1 MRAWIRLPS
10 PAMGVALIALIVASS
25 GTTYAAVRIG
35 TKQIRDNAITSPK
48 IRNGQVR
55 NVDLA
60 RNSVNTAKIVASAVS
75 GLQIRDGG
83 VGNADLGNDAVTG
96 TKVRG
101 GAIGNSDLA
110 NDAVSASK
118 IRDSSVGNTELATD
132 AVTSAKIKDAAIGTN
147 DYGDSSIVA
156 SKIKDGEVVEGGGRM
171 LSTALTLPDGAGAT
185 TLLSV
190 PGLGALRA
198 SCANGVTT
206 TQWQNTSSG
215 TVTVVNEI
223 VLHRTGAPVAGDSD
237 VNVASVAGGATV
249 DQPTNAGVGGQE
261 SVTWQASDDSSGGDR
276 VSTMWVTAGA
286 SGTGCR
292 ITAQGIAT
300 ATP

>member
-1 MRAWIRLPS
+1 
-10 PAMGVALIALIVASS
+10 MGVALIALLVALS
-25 GTTYAAVRIG
+25 GTSYAVVRIG
-35 TKQIRDNAITSPK
+35 TKQIKANAITSPK

-55 NVDLA
+55 SVDLA
-60 RNSVNTAKIVASAVS
+60 RNSVVTAKIVASAVS
-75 GLQIRDGG
+75 GLQIRDAG

-110 NDAVSASK
+110 NDAVSGSK

-132 AVTSAKIKDAAIGTN
+132 AVTTTKIKDGAIGTN

-156 SKIKDGEVVEGGGRM
+156 SKIKDGEVVEGNGRM
-171 LSTALTLPDGAGAT
+171 LSTALTLPDEAGAT

-198 SCANGVTT
+198 SCANGTTT
-206 TQWQNTSSG
+206 TQWQNTGSG
-215 TVTVVNEI
+215 AVTVVNEI
-223 VLHRTGAPVAGDSD
+223 VLHKTGVPVAGDSD
-237 VNVASVAGGATV
+237 VNVAGVAAGATV
-249 DQPTNAGVGGQE
+249 DQPTNSGVGGQE
-261 SVTWQASDDSSGGDR
+261 SIMWQASDDSSGGDR
-276 VSTMWVTAGA
+276 VSTMWVTAGG
-286 SGTGCR
+286 SGTSCR

>member
-10 PAMGVALIALIVASS
+10 PAMGVALIALVVALS
-25 GTTYAAVRIG
+25 GTSYAVVRIG
-35 TKQIRDNAITSPK
+35 TKQIKANAITSPK

-156 SKIKDGEVVEGGGRM
+156 SKIKDGEVVEGNGRM

-237 VNVASVAGGATV
+237 VNVASVAGGATA

>member
-1 MRAWIRLPS
+1 M
-10 PAMGVALIALIVASS
+10 
-25 GTTYAAVRIG
+25 RIG
-35 TKQIRDNAITSPK
+35 TKQIKANAITSPK

-110 NDAVSASK
+110 NDAVSGSK
-118 IRDSSVGNTELATD
+118 IRDGSVGNTELATD
-132 AVTSAKIKDAAIGTN
+132 AVTTTKIKDAAIGTN

-156 SKIKDGEVVEGGGRM
+156 SKIKDGEVVEGNGRM

-215 TVTVVNEI
+215 SVTVVNEI

-261 SVTWQASDDSSGGDR
+261 SITWQASDDSSGGDR

>member
-10 PAMGVALIALIVASS
+10 PAMGVALIALVVALS
-25 GTTYAAVRIG
+25 GTSYAVVRIG
-35 TKQIRDNAITSPK
+35 TKQIKSNAITSPK

-60 RNSVNTAKIVASAVS
+60 RNSVLTAKIVAGAVT
-75 GLQIRDGG
+75 GLQIRDAGI
-83 VGNADLGNDAVTG
+83 GNADLGNDSVSGA
-96 TKVRG
+96 KVRG

-110 NDAVSASK
+110 NDAVTASK
-118 IRDSSVGNTELATD
+118 VRASAVGNTELAND
-132 AVTSAKIKDAAIGTN
+132 AVTSPKIKDA
-147 DYGDSSIVA
+147 SIVAADIGDAQITA
-156 SKIKDGEVVEGGGRM
+156 SKIKDGEVVEGNGRM
-171 LSTALTLPDGAGAT
+171 QSTALTLSDGAGFT

-198 SCANGVTT
+198 SCANGVAT
-206 TQWQNTSSG
+206 TQWQNTAPG
-215 TVTVVNEI
+215 AVTVVNQT
-223 VLHRTGAPVAGDSD
+223 VLRAGNAD
-237 VNVASVAGGATV
+237 VHATSVAAGATT
-249 DQPTNAGVGGQE
+249 DQPTNTGINGEE
-261 SVTWQASDDSSGGDR
+261 SVMWQASDDSSAGDR

-286 SGTGCR
+286 GGTSCR

>member
-10 PAMGVALIALIVASS
+10 PAMGVALVALVVALG

-35 TKQIRDNAITSPK
+35 TKQIKNNAITSVK
-48 IRNGQVR
+48 IRNGQVK

-60 RNSVNTAKIVASAVS
+60 RNSVVTAKILAGAVS

-83 VGNADLGNDAVTG
+83 VGNSDLANDSVTG
-96 TKVRG
+96 AKVRG
-101 GAIGNSDLA
+101 GAVGNSDLA
-110 NDAVSASK
+110 NDSVTAAK
-118 IRDSSVGNTELATD
+118 IRAGNVGNSELATD
-132 AVTSAKIKDAAIGTN
+132 AVTGVKISDGSVAGADMADA
-147 DYGDSSIVA
+147 SITA
-156 SKIKDGEVVEGGGRM
+156 SKIKDGEVVKGNGRM
-171 LSTALTLPDGAGAT
+171 LSTAVTLVNGTGQT

-206 TQWQNTSSG
+206 TQWQNTAPG
-215 TVTVVNEI
+215 AITVVNQL
-223 VLHRTGAPVAGDSD
+223 VLHLPAPAPSDANAASVVAG
-237 VNVASVAGGATV
+237 ATL
-249 DQPTNAGVGGQE
+249 DQPANVGVNGEE
-261 SVTWQASDDSSGGDR
+261 SVMWQASDDSSAGDR

-286 SGTGCR
+286 SGTSCR

>member
-10 PAMGVALIALIVASS
+10 PAMGVALIALVVALS

-35 TKQIRDNAITSPK
+35 TAQIKNNAITSAK

-60 RNSVNTAKIVASAVS
+60 RNSVVTAKIVAGAVS
-75 GLQIRDGG
+75 GLQIRDAG
-83 VGNADLGNDAVTG
+83 VGNADLANDAVSG
-96 TKVRG
+96 TKIRG
-101 GAIGNSDLA
+101 GAVGNSDLA
-110 NDAVSASK
+110 NDAVTAAK
-118 IRDSSVGNTELATD
+118 IRSSSIGNSELATD
-132 AVTSAKIKDAAIGTN
+132 AVTSSKIQDGSLATG
-147 DYGDSSIVA
+147 DYADSSIVA
-156 SKIKDGEVVEGGGRM
+156 SKIKDGEVVEGNGRM
-171 LSTALTLPDGAGAT
+171 LSTALTLADGTSAT

-198 SCANGVTT
+198 SCANGTTT

-215 TVTVVNEI
+215 AVTVLDQLIAN
-223 VLHRTGAPVAGDSD
+223 GSSS
-237 VNVASVAGGATV
+237 VNVTSVAGGATH
-249 DQPTNAGVGGQE
+249 DQPANAGPGGQE
-261 SVTWQASDDSSGGDR
+261 SVMWQVSDDSSAGDR
-276 VSTMWVTAGA
+276 VTTMWVSASA
-286 SGTGCR
+286 SGTACR

>member
-10 PAMGVALIALIVASS
+10 PAMGVALVALVVALG

-35 TKQIRDNAITSPK
+35 TKQIKNNAITSVK
-48 IRNGQVR
+48 IRNGQVK

-60 RNSVNTAKIVASAVS
+60 RNSVVTAKILAGAVS

-83 VGNADLGNDAVTG
+83 VGNSDLANDSVTG
-96 TKVRG
+96 AKVRG
-101 GAIGNSDLA
+101 GAVGNSDLA
-110 NDAVSASK
+110 NDSVTAAK
-118 IRDSSVGNTELATD
+118 IRAGNVGNSELATD
-132 AVTSAKIKDAAIGTN
+132 AVTGVKISDGSVAGADMADA
-147 DYGDSSIVA
+147 SITA
-156 SKIKDGEVVEGGGRM
+156 SKIKDGEVVKGNGRM
-171 LSTALTLPDGAGAT
+171 LSTAVTLVNGTGQT

-206 TQWQNTSSG
+206 TQWQNTAPG
-215 TVTVVNEI
+215 AITVVNQL
-223 VLHRTGAPVAGDSD
+223 VLHLAAPGQSDANAASVVAG
-237 VNVASVAGGATV
+237 TTF
-249 DQPTNAGVGGQE
+249 DQPVNTATNGEE
-261 SVTWQASDDSSGGDR
+261 SIMWQASDDSSAGDR
-276 VSTMWVTAGA
+276 VSTLWVTAGA
-286 SGTGCR
+286 SGTSCR

>member
-1 MRAWIRLPS
+1 
-10 PAMGVALIALIVASS
+10 MGVALIALVVALS
-25 GTTYAAVRIG
+25 GTSYAVVRIG
-35 TKQIRDNAITSPK
+35 TKQIKANAITSPK

-110 NDAVSASK
+110 NDAVSGSK
-118 IRDSSVGNTELATD
+118 IRDGSVGNTELATD
-132 AVTSAKIKDAAIGTN
+132 AVTTTKIKDAAIGTN

-156 SKIKDGEVVEGGGRM
+156 SKIKDGEVVEGNGRM

-215 TVTVVNEI
+215 SVTVVNEI
-223 VLHRTGAPVAGDSD
+223 VLHKAAPGDSD

-249 DQPTNAGVGGQE
+249 DQPTNTGVGGQE
-261 SVTWQASDDSSGGDR
+261 SVVWQASDDSSGGDR

>member
-10 PAMGVALIALIVASS
+10 PAMGVALIALVVALS
-25 GTTYAAVRIG
+25 GTSYAVVRIG
-35 TKQIRDNAITSPK
+35 TKQIKANAITSPK

-96 TKVRG
+96 AKVRG

-110 NDAVSASK
+110 NDAVSGSK
-118 IRDSSVGNTELATD
+118 IRDGSVGNAELATD
-132 AVTSAKIKDAAIGTN
+132 AVTTAKIKDAAIGTN

-156 SKIKDGEVVEGGGRM
+156 SKIKDGEVVEGNGRM

-215 TVTVVNEI
+215 SVTVVNEI

-261 SVTWQASDDSSGGDR
+261 SIVWQASDDSSGGDR